1 MSTPRKPLPPVIY
14 QRRRAAALI
23 LILVVVAALIIAW
36 AVGRGGK
43 DDASQQAAATSSL
56 AQPVDAPT
64 SAPSAAPTSSAETA
78 ADASAP
84 ESSAAEA
91 PASDGAPSAESSA
104 AAPSESAAASEAP
117 KNSCTVDDL
126 KVSVKTV
133 EASYKDGALP
143 VFVMDVENPTAVDC
157 DIDLDQN
164 KLRFEVYAMGT
175 NARVWADTDCY
186 PSVQTGRTT
195 FKAGATQQFQATW
208 SRKGSEPEKCT
219 DRPIA
224 EDGHYFAHGII
235 GDNYSEA
242 YTFAIS

>member
-64 SAPSAAPTSSAETA
+64 SAPSAAPT
-78 ADASAP
+78 
-84 ESSAAEA
+84 SSAAEA

>member
-208 SRKGSEPEKCT
+208 SRKGSEPGQCS
-219 DRPIA
+219 DRPVA
-224 EDGHYFAHGII
+224 EAGHYFAHGII
-235 GDNYSEA
+235 GDNYSEG
-242 YTFAIS
+242 YTFNLN

>member
-36 AVGRGGK
+36 TVGRGGK

-56 AQPVDAPT
+56 AQPADAPS
-64 SAPSAAPTSSAETA
+64 SAPSAAPT
-78 ADASAP
+78 
-84 ESSAAEA
+84 SSAAEA

-104 AAPSESAAASEAP
+104 AAPSESAAPSDSAAASEAP

-126 KVSVKTV
+126 KVSVKAV
-133 EASYKDGALP
+133 EASYKDGDLP

-164 KLRFEVYAMGT
+164 KLRFEVYKMGT

-208 SRKGSEPEKCT
+208 SRKGSEPGQCS
-219 DRPIA
+219 DRPVA
-224 EDGHYFAHGII
+224 EAGHYFAHGII
-235 GDNYSEA
+235 GDNYSEG
-242 YTFAIS
+242 YTFNLN

>member
-36 AVGRGGK
+36 TVGRGGK

-56 AQPVDAPT
+56 AQPADAPS
-64 SAPSAAPTSSAETA
+64 SAPSAAPT
-78 ADASAP
+78 
-84 ESSAAEA
+84 SSAAEA

-126 KVSVKTV
+126 KVGVKTV

-164 KLRFEVYAMGT
+164 KLRFEVYKMGT

-208 SRKGSEPEKCT
+208 SRKGSEPGQCS
-219 DRPIA
+219 DRPVA
-224 EDGHYFAHGII
+224 EAGHYFAHGII
-235 GDNYSEA
+235 GDNYSEG
-242 YTFAIS
+242 YTFNLN

>member
-36 AVGRGGK
+36 VVGRAGK
-43 DDASQQAAATSSL
+43 HDASQQAAATSSL
-56 AQPVDAPT
+56 AQPADAPS
-64 SAPSAAPTSSAETA
+64 SAPSAAPT
-78 ADASAP
+78 
-84 ESSAAEA
+84 SSAAEA

-104 AAPSESAAASEAP
+104 AAPSESAAPSDSAAASEAP

-126 KVSVKTV
+126 KVGVKAV
-133 EASYKDGALP
+133 EASYKDGDLP

-164 KLRFEVYAMGT
+164 KLRFEVYKMGT

>member
-23 LILVVVAALIIAW
+23 LILVLVAALIIAW

-117 KNSCTVDDL
+117 KNSCTVGDL

-133 EASYKDGALP
+133 EASYKDGALS

>member
-56 AQPVDAPT
+56 AQPADAPS
-64 SAPSAAPTSSAETA
+64 SAPSAAPT
-78 ADASAP
+78 
-84 ESSAAEA
+84 SSAAEA

-104 AAPSESAAASEAP
+104 AAPSESAAPSDSAAASEAP

-126 KVSVKTV
+126 KVSVKAV
-133 EASYKDGALP
+133 EASYKDGDLP

-164 KLRFEVYAMGT
+164 KLRFEVYKMGT

-208 SRKGSEPEKCT
+208 SRKGSEPGQCS
-219 DRPIA
+219 DRPVA
-224 EDGHYFAHGII
+224 EAGHYFAHGII
-235 GDNYSEA
+235 GDNYSEG
-242 YTFAIS
+242 YTFNLN

>member
-56 AQPVDAPT
+56 AQPADAPS
-64 SAPSAAPTSSAETA
+64 SAPSAAPT
-78 ADASAP
+78 
-84 ESSAAEA
+84 SSAAEA

-104 AAPSESAAASEAP
+104 AASSESAAASEAP

-126 KVSVKTV
+126 KVSVKAV

-164 KLRFEVYAMGT
+164 KLRFEVYKMGT

-208 SRKGSEPEKCT
+208 SRKGSEPGQCS
-219 DRPIA
+219 DRPVA
-224 EDGHYFAHGII
+224 EAGHYFAHGII
-235 GDNYSEA
+235 GDNYSEG
-242 YTFAIS
+242 YTFNLN

>member
-36 AVGRGGK
+36 AVGRAGK

-56 AQPVDAPT
+56 AQPADAPS
-64 SAPSAAPTSSAETA
+64 SAPSAAPT
-78 ADASAP
+78 
-84 ESSAAEA
+84 SSAAEA

-104 AAPSESAAASEAP
+104 AAPSESAAPSDSAAASEAP

-126 KVSVKTV
+126 KVGVKAV
-133 EASYKDGALP
+133 EASYKDGDLP

-164 KLRFEVYAMGT
+164 KLRFEVYKMGT

>member
-36 AVGRGGK
+36 TVGRGGK

-56 AQPVDAPT
+56 AQPADAPS
-64 SAPSAAPTSSAETA
+64 SAPSAAPT
-78 ADASAP
+78 
-84 ESSAAEA
+84 SSAAEA

-104 AAPSESAAASEAP
+104 AAPSDSAAASEAP

-126 KVSVKTV
+126 KVGVKTV

-164 KLRFEVYAMGT
+164 KLRFEVYKMGT

-208 SRKGSEPEKCT
+208 SRKGSEPGQCS
-219 DRPIA
+219 DRPVA
-224 EDGHYFAHGII
+224 EAGHYFAHGII
-235 GDNYSEA
+235 GDNYSEG
-242 YTFAIS
+242 YTFNLN

>member
-56 AQPVDAPT
+56 AQPADAPS
-64 SAPSAAPTSSAETA
+64 SAPSAAPT
-78 ADASAP
+78 
-84 ESSAAEA
+84 SSAAEA

-104 AAPSESAAASEAP
+104 AAPSESAAPSEAP

-126 KVSVKTV
+126 KVSVKAV

-164 KLRFEVYAMGT
+164 KLRFEVYKMGT

-208 SRKGSEPEKCT
+208 SRKGSEPGQCS
-219 DRPIA
+219 DRPVA
-224 EDGHYFAHGII
+224 EAGHYFAHGII
-235 GDNYSEA
+235 GDNYSEG
-242 YTFAIS
+242 YTFNLN

>member
-36 AVGRGGK
+36 AVGRAGK

-56 AQPVDAPT
+56 AQPADAPS
-64 SAPSAAPTSSAETA
+64 SAPSAAPT
-78 ADASAP
+78 
-84 ESSAAEA
+84 SSAAEA

-104 AAPSESAAASEAP
+104 AAPSESAAPSDSAAASEAP

-126 KVSVKTV
+126 KVGVKAV
-133 EASYKDGALP
+133 EASYKDGDLP

-208 SRKGSEPEKCT
+208 SRKGSEPGQCS
-219 DRPIA
+219 DRPVA
-224 EDGHYFAHGII
+224 EAGHYFAHGII
-235 GDNYSEA
+235 GDNYSEG
-242 YTFAIS
+242 YTFNLN

>member
-56 AQPVDAPT
+56 AQPADAPS
-64 SAPSAAPTSSAETA
+64 SAPSAAPT
-78 ADASAP
+78 
-84 ESSAAEA
+84 SSAAEA

-104 AAPSESAAASEAP
+104 AAPSESAAPSDSAAASEAP

-126 KVSVKTV
+126 KVGVKTV

-164 KLRFEVYAMGT
+164 KLRFEVYKMGT

-208 SRKGSEPEKCT
+208 SRKGSEPGQCS
-219 DRPIA
+219 DRPVA
-224 EDGHYFAHGII
+224 EAGHYFAHGII
-235 GDNYSEA
+235 GDNYSEG
-242 YTFAIS
+242 YTFNLN

>member
-56 AQPVDAPT
+56 AQPADAPS
-64 SAPSAAPTSSAETA
+64 SAPSAAPASSTETA

-91 PASDGAPSAESSA
+91 PASDGTSPAESSA
-104 AAPSESAAASEAP
+104 AASSESAAASEAP

-126 KVSVKTV
+126 KVSVKAV
-133 EASYKDGALP
+133 EASYKDGDLP

-164 KLRFEVYAMGT
+164 KLRFEVYKMGT

-208 SRKGSEPEKCT
+208 SRKGSEPGQCS
-219 DRPIA
+219 DRPVA
-224 EDGHYFAHGII
+224 EAGHYFAHGII
-235 GDNYSEA
+235 GDNYSEG
-242 YTFAIS
+242 YTFNLN

>member
-36 AVGRGGK
+36 AVGRAGK

-56 AQPVDAPT
+56 AQPADAPS
-64 SAPSAAPTSSAETA
+64 SAPSAAPT
-78 ADASAP
+78 
-84 ESSAAEA
+84 SSAAEA

-104 AAPSESAAASEAP
+104 AAPSESAAPSDSAAASEAP

-126 KVSVKTV
+126 KVGVKAV
-133 EASYKDGALP
+133 EASYKDGDLP

-164 KLRFEVYAMGT
+164 KLRFEVYKMGT

-208 SRKGSEPEKCT
+208 SRKGSEPGQCS
-219 DRPIA
+219 DRPVA
-224 EDGHYFAHGII
+224 EAGHYFAHGII
-235 GDNYSEA
+235 GDNYSEG
-242 YTFAIS
+242 YTFNLN

>member
-36 AVGRGGK
+36 AVGRAGK

-56 AQPVDAPT
+56 AQPADAPS
-64 SAPSAAPTSSAETA
+64 SAPSAAPT
-78 ADASAP
+78 
-84 ESSAAEA
+84 SSAAEA

-104 AAPSESAAASEAP
+104 AAPSESAAPSDSAAASEAP

-126 KVSVKTV
+126 KVGVKAV
-133 EASYKDGALP
+133 EASYKDGDLP

-164 KLRFEVYAMGT
+164 KLRFEVYKMGT

-208 SRKGSEPEKCT
+208 SRKGSEPGQCS
-219 DRPIA
+219 DRPVA
-224 EDGHYFAHGII
+224 EAGHYFAHGII

>member
-56 AQPVDAPT
+56 AQPADAPS
-64 SAPSAAPTSSAETA
+64 SAPSAAPT
-78 ADASAP
+78 
-84 ESSAAEA
+84 SSAAEA

-104 AAPSESAAASEAP
+104 AAPSESAAPSDSAAASEAP

-126 KVSVKTV
+126 KVGVKTV

-164 KLRFEVYAMGT
+164 KLRFEVYKMGT

-195 FKAGATQQFQATW
+195 FKAGATRQFQATW
-208 SRKGSEPEKCT
+208 SRKGSEPGQCS
-219 DRPIA
+219 DRPVA
-224 EDGHYFAHGII
+224 EAGHYFAHGII
-235 GDNYSEA
+235 GDNYSEG
-242 YTFAIS
+242 YTFNLN

>member
-56 AQPVDAPT
+56 AQPADAPS
-64 SAPSAAPTSSAETA
+64 SAPSAAPT
-78 ADASAP
+78 
-84 ESSAAEA
+84 SSAAEA

-104 AAPSESAAASEAP
+104 AAPSESAAPSDSAAASEAP

-126 KVSVKTV
+126 KVGVKAV
-133 EASYKDGALP
+133 EASYKDGDLP

-164 KLRFEVYAMGT
+164 KLRFEVYKMGT

>member
-56 AQPVDAPT
+56 AQPADAPS
-64 SAPSAAPTSSAETA
+64 SAPSAAPT
-78 ADASAP
+78 
-84 ESSAAEA
+84 SSAAEA

-104 AAPSESAAASEAP
+104 AAPSESAAPSDSAAASEAP

-126 KVSVKTV
+126 KVGVKTV

-164 KLRFEVYAMGT
+164 KLRFEVYKMGT

-186 PSVQTGRTT
+186 PSVQTGLTT

-208 SRKGSEPEKCT
+208 SRKGSEPGQCS
-219 DRPIA
+219 DRPVA
-224 EDGHYFAHGII
+224 EAGHYFAHGII
-235 GDNYSEA
+235 GDNYSEG
-242 YTFAIS
+242 YTFNLN

>member
-64 SAPSAAPTSSAETA
+64 SAPSAAPTSSA
-78 ADASAP
+78 
-84 ESSAAEA
+84 AEA

-104 AAPSESAAASEAP
+104 AAPSESAAPSDSAAASEAP

-208 SRKGSEPEKCT
+208 SRKGSEPGQCS
-219 DRPIA
+219 DRPVA
-224 EDGHYFAHGII
+224 EAGHYFAHGII
-235 GDNYSEA
+235 GDNYSEG
-242 YTFAIS
+242 YTFNLN